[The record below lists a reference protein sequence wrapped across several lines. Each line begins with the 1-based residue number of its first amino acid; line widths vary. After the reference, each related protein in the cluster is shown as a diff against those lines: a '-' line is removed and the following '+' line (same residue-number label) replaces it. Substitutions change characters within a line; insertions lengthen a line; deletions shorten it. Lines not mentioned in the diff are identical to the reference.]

1 MLNRIGLV
9 ALSLAIASGPAT
21 AAEPNDAGGKKPKA
35 ESGKLYCF
43 ALEGT
48 GSRMAKREC
57 RTKAEWARMG
67 VDVKAPDK
75 V

>member
-9 ALSLAIASGPAT
+9 ALFLAIASGPA
-21 AAEPNDAGGKKPKA
+21 AAAAPNEAAGKQLKA

-67 VDVKAPDK
+67 VEVKVPDK